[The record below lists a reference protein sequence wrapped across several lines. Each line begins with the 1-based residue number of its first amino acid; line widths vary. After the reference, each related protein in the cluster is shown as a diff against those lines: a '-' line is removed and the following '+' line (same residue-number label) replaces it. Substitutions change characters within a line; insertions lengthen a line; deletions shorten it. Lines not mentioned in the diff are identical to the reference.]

1 MAVSRRL
8 PFGVAQ
14 YRWRYHWLRKK
25 SVTPTGPFYINI
37 EPTSYCNIR
46 CQLCS
51 YNYSRKPGYMD
62 LGLYEKIVDEAAS
75 LNIHEVAHFLAGEPL
90 LHPELPY
97 MIEYA
102 TVSGM
107 ESRLH
112 TNGMLLTE
120 EKSRQLLDAGLAFL
134 GVSFD
139 GEDAE
144 TYNDMRRGADF
155 DQVVENIRTFL
166 RLKAERGTV
175 TPHVTLK
182 IVKKE
187 AEPAAAVNGDGH
199 HGSGDGYGR
208 GSMEGGELCVSEHFR
223 RRFDGLPV
231 DVIKVIHPHAW
242 RGEVK
247 HVVPQV
253 TTGDY
258 YYPCMVLWGT
268 MSIGWDG
275 RVVGCAADLNGHD
288 ILGDLNRES
297 IMDIWNSDR
306 LQHYRDKHANGRY
319 QELDLCRECNFVWR
333 GKNPHVAFLMSKVLP
348 KSVKGMGKA
357 MLSGTHLVG
366 KDRRTK
372 TYR

>member
-1 MAVSRRL
+1 MFDELEKEGEQMAAARRL
-8 PFGVAQ
+8 PFEIAQ
-14 YRWRYHWLRKK
+14 YRWRYHWFRKK
-25 SVTPTGPFYINI
+25 SITPTGPFYINV

-62 LGLYEKIVDEAAS
+62 VGLYEKIIDEAAA

-102 TVSGM
+102 TISGM

-120 EKSRQLLDAGLAFL
+120 EKSHQLLDAGLAFL

-139 GEDAE
+139 GDDAE
-144 TYNDMRRGADF
+144 TYNVMRKGSDF
-155 DQVVENIRTFL
+155 DQVIENIRTFL
-166 RLKAERGTV
+166 RLKGERGKTS
-175 TPHVTLK
+175 PHVTLK
-182 IVKKE
+182 VVKKE
-187 AEPAAAVNGDGH
+187 GQPGNGNGNA
-199 HGSGDGYGR
+199 GDLMVGD
-208 GSMEGGELCVSEHFR
+208 EFR
-223 RRFDGLPV
+223 RRFAGLPL
-231 DVIKVIHPHAW
+231 DRIKVIHPHSW
-242 RGEVK
+242 RGEIRDE
-247 HVVPQV
+247 VPQV

-297 IMDIWNSDR
+297 IMDIWNGDILR
-306 LQHYRDKHANGRY
+306 HYREMHRNGRY
-319 QELDLCRECNFVWR
+319 QELDLCRDCNFVWR
-333 GKNPHVAFLMSKVLP
+333 GKNPHVAFLMSKMPQPV
-348 KSVKGMGKA
+348 KSAGKA
-357 MLSGTHLVG
+357 VLSGTRLVG
-366 KDRRTK
+366 KDVRTRSF
-372 TYR
+372 T